1 MREAEVGGSFD
12 LLEGHRYVRMIT
24 YRKSGEGVPTTV
36 WFALVDGRAYVFTGA
51 QTGKAKRIRN
61 NPRVRLTPSNF
72 RGKPRVQ
79 RSVEAEARLM
89 GKDEED
95 LADRAI
101 DEKYGWQYRLYNYVL
116 GRIAP
121 QHEHV
126 FLELRPV
133 GG

>member
-1 MREAEVGGSFD
+1 VSGSFE
-12 LLEGHRYVRMIT
+12 LLEGYRYVRMVT
-24 YRKSGEGVPTTV
+24 YRRSGEGVPTTV
-36 WFALVDGRAYVFTGA
+36 WFALVDGRAYVFTGM

-72 RGKPRVQ
+72 IGRPRAQ
-79 RSVEAEARLM
+79 SSIEAVARLM
-89 GKDEED
+89 DKDGED

-101 DEKYGWQYRLYNYVL
+101 DEKYGWQYRLYNFVL
-116 GRIAP
+116 GKVAP

-133 GG
+133 GIGVQN